1 MGMKEQPQLVT
12 TCQEMRQAMA
22 QLRAGQQRIGLVPTM
37 GALHAGHLSL
47 VQAARQ
53 QCDCVIVTIFVN
65 PTQFAPN
72 EDLTE
77 YPRTLEDDLL
87 QLQDLNVDLVF
98 APTEDEIYPDGPS
111 TPVTPPA
118 IAAPWEGVHRPHHF
132 AGVVTVVDKLFNI
145 IPADVAFFGQ
155 KDYQQAM
162 VIKQLVRDTNVS
174 IDIEFCPIVRDEDG
188 LALSSR
194 NRYLDVP
201 QRKQATALSACL
213 AEAQQK
219 VEQGE
224 YSTRTLVDAIGQ
236 QLREQGIEQIDY
248 VAIVD
253 PATLVELEFVEGPA
267 MLLLAVHVGDVRLID
282 NCCLTP

>member
-1 MGMKEQPQLVT
+1 MSEQLQLVT
-12 TCQEMRQAMA
+12 TCQQMQETMT
-22 QLRAGQQRIGLVPTM
+22 QLRSLPRQIGLVPTM

-53 QCDCVIVTIFVN
+53 QCDYVIVTIFVN

-72 EDLTE
+72 EDLAE

-87 QLQDLNVDLVF
+87 QLQEFNVDLVF
-98 APTEDEIYPDGPS
+98 APSEEEIYPDGLS

-118 IAAPWEGVHRPHHF
+118 IATPWEGIHRPHHF
-132 AGVVTVVDKLFNI
+132 TGVVTVVDKLFNI

-162 VIKQLVRDTNVS
+162 VIEQLVRDTNVS
-174 IDIEFCPIVRDEDG
+174 IDIEVCPIVRDQDG

-194 NRYLDVP
+194 NRYLDSC

-213 AEAQQK
+213 ELAQQR

-224 YSTRTLVDAIGQ
+224 RSTRILVDDI
-236 QLREQGIEQIDY
+236 REQLQEHDIQQVDY

-253 PATLVELEFVEGPA
+253 PTTLVELEQVEEPA
-267 MLLLAVHVGDVRLID
+267 MLLMAAHVGDVRLID
-282 NCCLTP
+282 NCRLTP

>member
-1 MGMKEQPQLVT
+1 MSEQPQLVT
-12 TCQEMRQAMA
+12 TCQQMQTAMRQ
-22 QLRAGQQRIGLVPTM
+22 LRSLPQHIGLVPTM

-72 EDLTE
+72 EDLAE

-98 APTEDEIYPDGPS
+98 APTEEEIYPDGPS
-111 TPVTPPA
+111 TPVAPPA

-162 VIKQLVRDTNVS
+162 VIEQLVRDTNVS
-174 IDIEFCPIVRDEDG
+174 IDIELCPIVRDQDG

-194 NRYLDVP
+194 NRYLDTR
-201 QRKQATALSACL
+201 QRQQATTLSACL
-213 AEAQQK
+213 KLAQQR
-219 VEQGE
+219 VEEGE
-224 YSTRTLVDAIGQ
+224 RSTRILVDSIQ
-236 QLREQGIEQIDY
+236 EQLQEHGIHQVDY

-253 PATLVELEFVEGPA
+253 PTTLVELEQVKEPA
-267 MLLLAVHVGDVRLID
+267 MLLMAAHVGDVRLID

>member
-1 MGMKEQPQLVT
+1 MSEQPQLVT
-12 TCQEMRQAMA
+12 TCQQMQEAMTE
-22 QLRAGQQRIGLVPTM
+22 LRSLPQRIGLVPTM

-65 PTQFAPN
+65 PTQFDPN
-72 EDLTE
+72 EDLAK

-98 APTEDEIYPDGPS
+98 APTEEEIYPDGPS

-162 VIKQLVRDTNVS
+162 VIEQLVRDTNVS
-174 IDIEFCPIVRDEDG
+174 IDIEVCPIVRDQDG

-194 NRYLDVP
+194 NRYLDTR
-201 QRKQATALSACL
+201 QRQQATTLSACL
-213 AEAQQK
+213 ELAQQR

-224 YSTRTLVDAIGQ
+224 RSTRILVDGIQEQLQEHGIQ
-236 QLREQGIEQIDY
+236 QVDY

-253 PATLVELEFVEGPA
+253 PTTLVELEQVEEPA
-267 MLLLAVHVGDVRLID
+267 MLLMAAHVGDVRLID
-282 NCCLTP
+282 NCCLIP